1 MIPLILKIKKES
13 HKNIATAQD
22 IIVQEIYAVFNDAVL
37 HGGTAIWRCFNG
49 NRFSEDVDVY
59 ILKDINKLNVLFE
72 KLKKRG
78 FTIEKK
84 KISGN
89 SLYSSLKLNRTSVRF
104 EALFKRIKG
113 SLKEYETVE
122 SNFVTVYTLE
132 PEQLINEKISAYL
145 SRFKIRDL
153 YDVFFLLRYV
163 KNKKD
168 INLKKL
174 ISNFKKPSDENDLK
188 VLILEGLVPG
198 SEDMI
203 KYIKSFV

>member
-1 MIPLILKIKKES
+1 MKIPLQNRLRRQL
-13 HKNIATAQD
+13 HRDIAALQD
-22 IIVQEIYAVFNDAVL
+22 IVVENVYSLEENAVL

-145 SRFKIRDL
+145 S
-153 YDVFFLLRYV
+153 
-163 KNKKD
+163 
-168 INLKKL
+168 
-174 ISNFKKPSDENDLK
+174 
-188 VLILEGLVPG
+188 
-198 SEDMI
+198 
-203 KYIKSFV
+203 